1 MNLRVETGSCFCG
14 TVAAEI
20 SGEPFWICYDHDDD
34 CRRAIGSPLNIW
46 VGYRPEQFRLV
57 RGMPKPFSKTKGVTR
72 SFCGDCGTSI
82 SYKDERR
89 PKGRVVSHRRLFFRS
104 PGRISSSGPRAT
116 GVRNYRGLILPIV
129 CPASRHIP
137 GGGMSRLAIPLSADV
152 CVQNAIFQL
161 PIADSRVR
169 PHRVETRI

>member
-57 RGMPKPFSKTKGVTR
+57 RGMPKLFSKTKGVTR

-82 SYKDERR
+82 SYKDEGLKDELYLTIGFLDRPERFPPQAHAYWRMKLPWVDFADNLPHIEAYSRR
-89 PKGRVVSHRRLFFRS
+89 RDESIGNPMER
-104 PGRISSSGPRAT
+104 
-116 GVRNYRGLILPIV
+116 
-129 CPASRHIP
+129 
-137 GGGMSRLAIPLSADV
+137 
-152 CVQNAIFQL
+152 
-161 PIADSRVR
+161 
-169 PHRVETRI
+169 

>member
-34 CRRAIGSPLNIW
+34 CRHAIGSPLNIW

-82 SYKDERR
+82 SYKDEGLKDELYLTIGFLDRPERFPPQAHAYWRMKLPWVDFADNLPRIEAYPRR
-89 PKGRVVSHRRLFFRS
+89 
-104 PGRISSSGPRAT
+104 
-116 GVRNYRGLILPIV
+116 
-129 CPASRHIP
+129 
-137 GGGMSRLAIPLSADV
+137 
-152 CVQNAIFQL
+152 
-161 PIADSRVR
+161 
-169 PHRVETRI
+169 RVESIGNPTER

>member
-57 RGMPKPFSKTKGVTR
+57 RGMPKPFSKTKSVTR

-82 SYKDERR
+82 SYKDEGLKDELYLTIGFLDRPERFPPQAHAYWRMKLPWVDFADNLPRIEAYSRR
-89 PKGRVVSHRRLFFRS
+89 RDESIGNPTER
-104 PGRISSSGPRAT
+104 
-116 GVRNYRGLILPIV
+116 
-129 CPASRHIP
+129 
-137 GGGMSRLAIPLSADV
+137 
-152 CVQNAIFQL
+152 
-161 PIADSRVR
+161 
-169 PHRVETRI
+169 